1 MPALTLEWI
10 IPISHLCLCVAV
22 GMVQAWVAQKTL
34 KRDILKVFTMF
45 DFINIFKEIMVND
58 T

>member
-1 MPALTLEWI
+1 
-10 IPISHLCLCVAV
+10 
-22 GMVQAWVAQKTL
+22 MVQAWVAQKTL